1 MDTTTTPERFIV
13 VDGNVYWLDTPA
25 PIAQPDGA
33 RPIRWAAPVTLMHAP
48 VTATGQIAWQDSGIV
63 EACEPAQ
70 VDAIVAALT
79 ETYSGIQAAHE
90 VA

>member
-1 MDTTTTPERFIV
+1 MNTTTAPPERFIV
-13 VDGNVYWLDTPA
+13 VDSNVYWLDTPA
-25 PIAQPDGA
+25 PIVQSNGRTVHWLP
-33 RPIRWAAPVTLMHAP
+33 PVILMHAP
-48 VTATGQIAWQDSGIV
+48 VTVTGQIAWQDSEIV

-79 ETYSGIQAAHE
+79 ETYNGLDAAHQ